1 VPGTYTGNVAIA
13 SPGNATINIP
23 VTLTVAAA
31 PQVTATPASVA
42 LSYQIGGTNNSAQQ
56 TVALSTN
63 GSLPVAFGLVT
74 PFTVTN
80 NPAGRVWFTVIPL
93 GGNIPAGGT
102 ANLTVAY
109 DATANLPAGT
119 YTGSFIIQTPGGVPT
134 ATTVPVT
141 LTVST
146 SPLLSASP
154 STLNFTYQ

>member
-1 VPGTYTGNVAIA
+1 
-13 SPGNATINIP
+13 
-23 VTLTVAAA
+23 
-31 PQVTATPASVA
+31 
-42 LSYQIGGTNNSAQQ
+42 
-56 TVALSTN
+56 
-63 GSLPVAFGLVT
+63 
-74 PFTVTN
+74 
-80 NPAGRVWFTVIPL
+80 PL

-154 STLNFTYQ
+154 STLNFTYQVATAVPTAQHVTLNSTNGAAALTMVASAPWITVQPTGTAGVAFPIGINPSGLAAGTYTGTVSVASAGAANSPLVITVNLKVTNDPVI